1 MSHAEFLEMA
11 NAINEAGGGF
21 FDGNFSQLI
30 EKFDQNNDGNVD
42 FGEFL
47 MVDTFFPMA
56 FYPVFRMQDALQI
69 KTLGV
74 DIWLKLIS
82 RYDEGE
88 RRRCAERDVR
98 RPFVPPRPFVARMV
112 ALGAMT
118 HIAEDGGLT
127 KLKGASAS
135 ASASSSSSSPAPGVA
150 ATTAGGY
157 GSGAG
162 SSSGASSN
170 GSPSRP
176 NSAATSGLQSARSSQ
191 SETSSAYSRS
201 GSSPDGGG
209 RFGGGGGGAGAEG
222 GPLSS
227 AGAASTPPS

>member
-118 HIAEDGGLT
+118 HIAEDGGLA
-127 KLKGASAS
+127 KLKGASTS
-135 ASASSSSSSPAPGVA
+135 SSSSSSSSPAPGV

-170 GSPSRP
+170 DSPSRP

-191 SETSSAYSRS
+191 STGSAYSRS

-209 RFGGGGGGAGAEG
+209 RFGGGGGAGAEG
-222 GPLSS
+222 GLLSS